1 MDAVIAVVPG
11 NSAVI
16 SLVLALM
23 LATGAVPTVKL
34 MVPMDASQV
43 GIEDSGTWVP
53 FSDGSVHAAR
63 LGLPEDVIEV
73 GAHNS
78 YCVPLAA

>member
-34 MVPMDASQV
+34 MVPMDASHGNRGQ
-43 GIEDSGTWVP
+43 
-53 FSDGSVHAAR
+53 R
-63 LGLPEDVIEV
+63 NLGAV
-73 GAHNS
+73 
-78 YCVPLAA
+78 